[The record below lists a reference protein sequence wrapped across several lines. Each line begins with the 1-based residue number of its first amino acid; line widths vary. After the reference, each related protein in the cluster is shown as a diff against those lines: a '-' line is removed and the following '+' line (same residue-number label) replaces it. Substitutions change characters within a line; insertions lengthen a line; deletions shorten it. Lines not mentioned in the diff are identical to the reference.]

1 MLTNKKKKKKKSIRA
16 ELIQIKYA
24 RKCVLDVLLG
34 HKAKPT
40 NSGQDCKSRRSK
52 ALKENLTG

>member
-1 MLTNKKKKKKKSIRA
+1 MRKRKHLIKKSIRA

-24 RKCVLDVLLG
+24 RKCVLDVLPG

-40 NSGQDCKSRRSK
+40 NSGQDCRSRRRK